1 MKRWITLA
9 AFTLSFL
16 LTIFISTNDT
26 VTAESR
32 VDANCTYN
40 GIKLY
45 GKVQIVKDFPDIT
58 AEKVTYFPDLNVQ
71 KVTDF
76 PQDCGKWQIV
86 DNFPDFKVKFVKDF
100 ADIKI
105 KMVDVF
111 PGLP

>member
-1 MKRWITLA
+1 MKRWIVLA
-9 AFTLSFL
+9 AFALSFL

-26 VTAESR
+26 VTAESKI
-32 VDANCTYN
+32 DASCTYK

-58 AEKVTYFPDLNVQ
+58 VQKVKDFPDLHVQNVT
-71 KVTDF
+71 VF
-76 PQDCGKWQIV
+76 PQDCGKWQVVEI
-86 DNFPDFKVKFVKDF
+86 FPDFKVKFVKES

-111 PGLP
+111 PGVP